1 MTFPHNIPLP
11 IRKTEKERKISLM
24 DTLLAPMAF
33 NTPIMFVRS
42 NMIMSNPDIMVKPAT
57 PVIKIRITQTFVS
70 SNPSQSKI

>member
-1 MTFPHNIPLP
+1 
-11 IRKTEKERKISLM
+11 M